1 MRSDT
6 AGTLCRRRGT
16 ARVPSRSWPRAA
28 LTGFAP
34 WPGHRAP
41 REAPAAPRWISRIE
55 AATPPHR
62 DRAIDGIRALAIA
75 GVVLGHFLVMAL
87 VVQGGGGLRV
97 ASPLVHLPGL
107 APASW
112 VLQMLGLFFL
122 VGGYAAALSWNK
134 ADAYGPWVRARLLR
148 LGRPVV
154 ASTALLGAAIPVLA
168 VAGVS
173 PVTLRTTAVLVVQPL
188 WFIGV
193 YMAITALTP
202 LAVAMV
208 RRLGIAAVVPSLV
221 IVAGVDLLRYGP
233 WHDAMP
239 GWVGLVNVL
248 PGWAFGYLLGVA
260 WARGHV
266 TRRVAGVLAAGGL
279 ALALLLVLRLGYPV
293 SMVGVPG
300 AGRAN
305 SHPPSLLVLA
315 LAAAQSGVVIL
326 ARDRIEAL
334 LRRRPALWAGVAVTN
349 LSAMTIFCWHQ
360 IALMLLSGV
369 TLALA
374 PSGLPGLHDTPGSLT
389 WVACRLGWLVLHLVV
404 LGGLVAA
411 ARRFEA
417 PWTAAPRTVRYA
429 ALALAA
435 VFAGYCAIVVW

>member
-1 MRSDT
+1 MRADT
-6 AGTLCRRRGT
+6 AMRTET
-16 ARVPSRSWPRAA
+16 PR
-28 LTGFAP
+28 GFAP
-34 WPGHRAP
+34 WIA
-41 REAPAAPRWISRIE
+41 RIE
-55 AATPPHR
+55 AATPEHR
-62 DRAIDGIRALAIA
+62 DRAIDGVRALAIA
-75 GVVLGHFLVMAL
+75 GVVVGHFMVMAL
-87 VVQGGGGLRV
+87 VAGDGLHV
-97 ASPLVHLPGL
+97 ASPLVQLPAL

-122 VGGYAAALSWNK
+122 VGGYAGARSWDK
-134 ADAYGPWVRARLLR
+134 ASSYGEWVRGRLMR

-154 ASTALLGAAIPVLA
+154 ASTAILGSAIPVLA
-168 VAGVS
+168 VAGV
-173 PVTLRTTAVLVVQPL
+173 PAATLRTTAVLVVQPL

-193 YMAITALTP
+193 YLMVTALTP
-202 LAVAMV
+202 AAVMLV
-208 RRLGIAAVVPSLV
+208 RRLGAAAVVPSLV
-221 IVAGVDLLRYGP
+221 IVAGVDVLRYGP
-233 WHDAMP
+233 WHDVVP

-248 PGWAFGYLLGVA
+248 PGWAFGYLVGVA

-266 TRRVAGVLAAGGL
+266 TRRVAATLAAGGL

-326 ARDRIEAL
+326 ARDRIGAL

-374 PSGLPGLHDTPGSLT
+374 PEGLPGLHDAPGSLT
-389 WVACRLGWLVLHLVV
+389 WVACRFAWLGVHLVV

-411 ARRFEA
+411 ARRFES
-417 PWTAAPRTVRYA
+417 PWTVAPRLVRPA

-435 VFAGYCAIVVW
+435 VFAGYCAVVVW